1 METQTCFSCA
11 LQTQMLLQKQE
22 RNQEMLMIVVHV
34 KDTEHLS
41 NQTCSESFCTDTVN
55 VCVNVLADF
64 EMGCYSL
71 LLQTLGV

>member
-1 METQTCFSCA
+1 METQTCFSCS
-11 LQTQMLLQKQE
+11 LQTQTLLQKQE

-34 KDTEHLS
+34 KDTEHLN
-41 NQTCSESFCTDTVN
+41 NQTCSESFCTVLS
-55 VCVNVLADF
+55 VNVLADF

>member
-1 METQTCFSCA
+1 
-11 LQTQMLLQKQE
+11 
-22 RNQEMLMIVVHV
+22 MLMIVVHV

-41 NQTCSESFCTDTVN
+41 NQTCSESFCTDTVLS
-55 VCVNVLADF
+55 VNVLADF

>member
-11 LQTQMLLQKQE
+11 LQTLMLLQKQE

-41 NQTCSESFCTDTVN
+41 NQTCSESFCTDTVLS
-55 VCVNVLADF
+55 VNVLADF